1 MTAIVSGDVKVT
13 LANEQHTLACT
24 LGAAMSVNTAFGNY
38 SEAAARIA
46 RRDLAAIMQIVAAGL
61 NVPFEK
67 AQDLV
72 FRTGMPSLI
81 EPVSEYLL
89 KLANGGRPISDTADK
104 DAPKGEV

>member
-1 MTAIVSGDVKVT
+1 MTALAFGDVKVT
-13 LANEQHTLACT
+13 LADEQHTLACT
-24 LGAAMSVNTAFGNY
+24 LGAAMSVDAAFGNY
-38 SEAAARIA
+38 SEAANCLQNRKLSAY
-46 RRDLAAIMQIVAAGL
+46 MQIVAAGL

-89 KLANGGRPISDTADK
+89 KLANGGRPISEVK
-104 DAPKGEV
+104 DGAPGEV